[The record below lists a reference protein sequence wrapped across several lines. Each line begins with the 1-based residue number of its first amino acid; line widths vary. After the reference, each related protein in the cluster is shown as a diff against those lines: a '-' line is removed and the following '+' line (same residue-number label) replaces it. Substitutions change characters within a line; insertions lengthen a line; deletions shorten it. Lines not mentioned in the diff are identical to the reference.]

1 MLQCGIGFGA
11 LAARSGAGYGTGG
24 RTGCPMRI
32 GFLLYDQLTQLDM
45 TGPAQVLSR
54 MPGAVVDYVAATPDP
69 VMSDCRL
76 ALLPTTTLAE
86 SGQFDLLC
94 VPGGFGCSTVMNDPV
109 VLDWLR
115 AQAPGLKWLT
125 SVCTGSLIL
134 AAAGLLKGRKA
145 GCHWAW
151 GQYLPLFGAE
161 FVAERTVFDGNI
173 ITAGGVTSGIDF
185 AFRVVEHLHGPD
197 VAATI
202 RLALEY
208 DPEHHEG
215 GTPAT
220 ARPEI
225 IAQVQAITAQRLGHR
240 DGEMRAAA
248 ARLMGE
254 QS

>member
-1 MLQCGIGFGA
+1 
-11 LAARSGAGYGTGG
+11 
-24 RTGCPMRI
+24 MRI
-32 GFLLYDQLTQLDM
+32 GFLLYDQLTQLDL

-54 MPGAVVDYVAATPDP
+54 MPGAIVDYVSATPGP

-76 ALLPTTTLAE
+76 ALMPTVTMADA
-86 SGQFDLLC
+86 GQFDLLC
-94 VPGGFGCSTVMNDPV
+94 VPGGYGCSAVMNDDAT
-109 VLDWLR
+109 LAWLR
-115 AQAPGLKWLT
+115 AQAPDLKWLT

-134 AAAGLLKGRKA
+134 AAAGLLTGRKA

-151 GQYLPLFGAE
+151 GHYLPLFGAE
-161 FVAERTVFDGNI
+161 FVAQRTVFDGNI

-185 AFRVVEHLHGPD
+185 AFRVAEHLHGPD

-208 DPEHHEG
+208 DPEAQPG

-225 IAQVQAITAQRLGHR
+225 VATVNAITAQRLGHR
-240 DGEMRAAA
+240 DAEMRAAA
-248 ARLMGE
+248 ARLMGDAP
-254 QS
+254 

>member
-1 MLQCGIGFGA
+1 
-11 LAARSGAGYGTGG
+11 
-24 RTGCPMRI
+24 MRI
-32 GFLLYDQLTQLDM
+32 GFLLYDNLTQLDM

-54 MPGAVVDYVAATPDP
+54 MPGASVDYVAATLAP

-76 ALLPTTTLAE
+76 ALMPTVTMAD

-94 VPGGFGCSTVMNDPV
+94 VPGGFGCSAVMNDPQA
-109 VLDWLR
+109 LDWLR
-115 AQAPGLKWLT
+115 GQAPGLTWLT

-134 AAAGLLKGRKA
+134 AAAGLIRGRKA
-145 GCHWAW
+145 ACHWAW

-161 FVAERTVFDGNI
+161 WVQERTVFDGNI

-185 AFRVVEHLHGPD
+185 AFRVLDHLHGPD

-208 DPEHHEG
+208 DPESHEG

-220 ARPEI
+220 ARPDI
-225 IAQVQAITAQRLGHR
+225 VASVKAITAGRLGHR
-240 DGEMRAAA
+240 DAEMRAAA
-248 ARLMGE
+248 ARLNGDLP
-254 QS
+254 

>member
-1 MLQCGIGFGA
+1 MAGTPGYAGRRK
-11 LAARSGAGYGTGG
+11 AAPA
-24 RTGCPMRI
+24 MRI
-32 GFLLYDQLTQLDM
+32 GFLLYDQLTQLDL

-54 MPGAVVDYVAATPDP
+54 MPGAHVDYVAASLDP

-76 ALLPTTTLAE
+76 ALMPTVTMANA
-86 SGQFDLLC
+86 GQFDLLC
-94 VPGGFGCSTVMNDPV
+94 VPGGYGCSAVMNDETA
-109 VLDWLR
+109 LDWLR
-115 AQAPGLKWLT
+115 AQAPGLTWLT

-151 GQYLPLFGAE
+151 GEYLPLFGAE
-161 FVAERTVFDGNI
+161 HVAERCVFDGNI

-185 AFRVVEHLHGPD
+185 AFRVLEHLHGPD

-208 DPEHHEG
+208 DPECRPG

-220 ARPEI
+220 ARPDI
-225 IAQVQAITAQRLGHR
+225 VANVKAITAQRLGHR
-240 DGEMRAAA
+240 DAEMRAAA
-248 ARLMGE
+248 EKLGARLMGE
-254 QS
+254 DS

>member
-1 MLQCGIGFGA
+1 
-11 LAARSGAGYGTGG
+11 
-24 RTGCPMRI
+24 MRVA
-32 GFLLYDQLTQLDM
+32 FLLYDQLTQLDM

-54 MPGAVVDYVAATPDP
+54 MPGAQVEYVARTMDP

-76 ALLPTTTLAE
+76 ALVPTLTLAE

-94 VPGGFGCSTVMNDPV
+94 VPGGYGCSAVMNDQET
-109 VLDWLR
+109 LGWLR

-134 AAAGLLKGRKA
+134 AAAGLLKGRRA
-145 GCHWAW
+145 ACHWAW
-151 GQYLPLFGAE
+151 GDYLPLFGAAY
-161 FVAERTVFDGNI
+161 VAERTVFDGNI

-185 AFRVVEHLHGPD
+185 AFRVLEHLNGAD

-208 DPEHHEG
+208 DPESHDG
-215 GTPAT
+215 GTPAS
-220 ARPEI
+220 ARPDI
-225 IAQVQAITAQRLGHR
+225 VANVRAITAQRLGHR
-240 DGEMRAAA
+240 DAEMRAAA

-254 QS
+254 MP

>member
-1 MLQCGIGFGA
+1 
-11 LAARSGAGYGTGG
+11 
-24 RTGCPMRI
+24 MRI

-54 MPGAVVDYVAATPDP
+54 MPGATVDYVAKTLDP

-76 ALLPTTTLAE
+76 ALVPTLTLAD

-94 VPGGFGCSTVMNDPV
+94 VPGGYGCSAAMNDQV
-109 VLDWLR
+109 ILDWLR
-115 AQAPGLKWLT
+115 EQAPGVQWLT

-134 AAAGLLKGRKA
+134 AAAGLLTGRRA

-151 GQYLPLFGAE
+151 GQYLPLFGAAWVE
-161 FVAERTVFDGNI
+161 ERTVFDGNI

-185 AFRVVEHLHGPD
+185 AFRLVAHLHGAD
-197 VAATI
+197 VADNI

-208 DPEHHEG
+208 DPQRQPG

-225 IAQVQAITAQRLGHR
+225 LTPLKTMIEERLGHR
-240 DGEMRAAA
+240 DAEMRAAA
-248 ARLMGE
+248 SRLAGE
-254 QS
+254 TA

>member
-1 MLQCGIGFGA
+1 
-11 LAARSGAGYGTGG
+11 
-24 RTGCPMRI
+24 MRI
-32 GFLLYDQLTQLDM
+32 GFLLYDNLTQLDM

-54 MPGAVVDYVAATPDP
+54 MPGAQVEYVAKTLDP

-76 ALLPTTTLAE
+76 ALMPTVTLDD

-94 VPGGFGCSTVMNDPV
+94 VPGGYGCSAVMNDAQI
-109 VLDWLR
+109 LDWLR
-115 AQAPGLKWLT
+115 AQAPGLAYLT

-151 GQYLPLFGAE
+151 GHYLPLFGAE
-161 FVAERTVFDGNI
+161 FVAQRTVFDGNI

-185 AFRVVEHLHGPD
+185 AFRVFAHLHGAD
-197 VAATI
+197 AAATI

-208 DPEHHEG
+208 DPESLPG

-220 ARPEI
+220 ARPDI
-225 IAQVQAITAQRLGHR
+225 VATVQSLTAARLGHR
-240 DGEMRAAA
+240 DAEMRAAA
-248 ARLMGE
+248 ARLNGD
-254 QS
+254 QP

>member
-1 MLQCGIGFGA
+1 
-11 LAARSGAGYGTGG
+11 
-24 RTGCPMRI
+24 MRV

-54 MPGAVVDYVAATPDP
+54 MPGAQVEYVAKSLDP

-76 ALLPTTTLAE
+76 ALVPTQMLAD
-86 SGQFDLLC
+86 SGQFDLIC
-94 VPGGFGCSTVMNDPV
+94 VPGGYGCSTVMNDPEI
-109 VLDWLR
+109 LDWLR
-115 AQAPGLKWLT
+115 AQAPGLQWLT

-134 AAAGLLKGRKA
+134 AAAGLLKGRRA
-145 GCHWAW
+145 ACHWAW

-161 FVAERTVFDGNI
+161 WVQERTVFDGNI

-185 AFRVVEHLHGPD
+185 AFRVVDHLHGPD

-208 DPEHHEG
+208 DPESREG

-220 ARPEI
+220 ARADI
-225 IAQVQAITAQRLGHR
+225 IAGVQAITAQRLGHR

-254 QS
+254 DA